1 MRHMMILMLLV
12 SWTVAAGAAE
22 RKFEKSFTV
31 EPGGLL
37 RVDLDAGSVEVKG
50 TTGGAVKVVGV
61 LEGDRDA
68 IEEYRLDAQQGSDG
82 VEVTG
87 TMKKK
92 LWKFWDWDQLDV
104 RLTIEVPRSYN
115 LRLRTAGGNL
125 IVRGLDGRVIGTT
138 SGGNIEGT
146 EITGDITIETSGG
159 NIVFDGVT
167 GELTGETSGGNVSVR
182 RVKGPVR
189 VETSGGNI
197 TLAEIAGTVRAHTSG
212 GDVRADI
219 RENRGVD
226 LHTSGGDILI
236 SLQADA
242 GAMLDASS
250 SGGSVTCDL
259 PVTMQGKLDESRI
272 AGTMNGGG
280 EKIRARTSG
289 GDITIRPLR

>member
-1 MRHMMILMLLV
+1 MRRLMILMMLLG
-12 SWTVAAGAAE
+12 WAAAAGAAE
-22 RKFEKSFTV
+22 RKFEKSFQV

-37 RVDLDAGSVEVKG
+37 TVDLDAGSVEVKG
-50 TTGGAVKVVGV
+50 GDGRSVSVVG
-61 LEGDRDA
+61 LIEGDRDA
-68 IEEYRLDAQQGSDG
+68 IEEFRLDAQQGSAG

-92 LWKFWDWDQLDV
+92 LWKFWDWDELDV

-125 IVRGLDGRVIGTT
+125 LVSGLEGRVDGTT
-138 SGGNIEGT
+138 SGGNIEGRG
-146 EITGDITIETSGG
+146 ITGDIRIETSGG

-167 GELTGETSGGNVSVR
+167 GELNGETSGGNVSVR

-197 TLAEIAGTVRAHTSG
+197 TLADIAGMVRAHTSG
-212 GDVRADI
+212 GDVRAEV

-236 SLQADA
+236 SLPADA
-242 GAMLDASS
+242 RASLDASS
-250 SGGSVTCDL
+250 SGGSVTCDV
-259 PVTMQGKLDESRI
+259 PVMMQGRLDESRVT
-272 AGTMNGGG
+272 GTMNGGG
-280 EKIRARTSG
+280 EKVRARTSG
-289 GDITIRPLR
+289 GDITIRPLK